1 MCDND
6 RGAIYTA
13 WLLPRNNNLLNL
25 ETEVIIWRFASDKTV
40 VYTVA
45 STAVHNL
52 NLVSIFM
59 ILHLK
64 NDVCA
69 EL

>member
-13 WLLPRNNNLLNL
+13 WLLPRNNLLNL